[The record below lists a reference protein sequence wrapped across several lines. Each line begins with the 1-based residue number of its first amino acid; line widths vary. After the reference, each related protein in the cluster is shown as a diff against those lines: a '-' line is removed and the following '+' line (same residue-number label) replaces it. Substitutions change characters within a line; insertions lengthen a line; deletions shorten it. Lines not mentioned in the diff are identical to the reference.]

1 MFYKTL
7 LFFFFQFFIFG
18 TFEAQKLVNQIVAQV
33 GDNIILWS
41 DIETQRLQLPDKE
54 KALEGKDCQILEQLL
69 LEELL
74 VNQALIDSLV
84 ISDEQVDAEME
95 NRLRI
100 MENKMG
106 GRENLE
112 SFYGKSTVSIK
123 EEFRTIIRN
132 KMLAQE
138 MERKITG
145 DITVTPKEVA
155 AFYQK
160 LPKDS
165 IPYINMKLSFQQI
178 VQFPELTAADK
189 KLAYDQLVDIR
200 KQIVSGGKSFETMAR
215 LKSMDPGSASQGGKI
230 AASKGMM
237 VPQFEAALYDL
248 KPGEVSEIVETMY
261 GYHIIKLVSRKGDD
275 YTVLHILI
283 MPEYSSASI
292 SLASARMDSCYQLL
306 SRNAITWDEA
316 VLRFSNDEATK
327 QNKGVLTNPY
337 TMDIYWDMEQLNE
350 IDQQIYLLTDALE
363 SGGVSLPSLYMDL
376 FERKQGIRIV
386 RLQNRVAAHQANLE
400 EDYALIK
407 LAAENDKKQKMLDDW
422 TRTKIPNAYIRLD
435 SQFQACNFRVNWL
448 KTP

>member
-1 MFYKTL
+1 MSYKILFL
-7 LFFFFQFFIFG
+7 LSFQFLLLG
-18 TFEAQKLVNQIVAQV
+18 QLRAQKLVNQIVAQV

-41 DIETQRLQLPDKE
+41 DIETQRLQLSEKE
-54 KALEGKDCQILEQLL
+54 RVLNGKECQILEQLL

-112 SFYGKSTVSIK
+112 AFYGKSTIAIK

-155 AFYQK
+155 AFYQQ

-165 IPYINMKLSFQQI
+165 IPYINMKLSFQQV
-178 VQFPELTAADK
+178 VQFPELTKDDK
-189 KLAYDQLVDIR
+189 KMAFDQLIDIR
-200 KQIVSGGKSFETMAR
+200 KQIVSGGKSFDMMAR

-230 AASKGMM
+230 QASKGMM
-237 VPQFEAALYDL
+237 VPQFEATVFDL

-261 GYHIIKLVSRKGDD
+261 GYHIIKLISRKGDD
-275 YTVLHILI
+275 YTCQHILL
-283 MPEYSSASI
+283 MPEYSSKSI
-292 SLASARMDSCYQLL
+292 SVAAAKMDTCYQLL
-306 SRNAITWDEA
+306 NRNEITWDEA
-316 VLRFSNDEATK
+316 VIRFSNDDATK

-363 SGGVSLPSLYMDL
+363 NGGISQPSLYMDL

-386 RLQNRVAAHQANLE
+386 RLQNRVPAHQANLE
-400 EDYALIK
+400 QDYALIK
-407 LAAENDKKQKMLDDW
+407 LAAENDKKQKTLDAW
-422 TRTKIPNAYIRLD
+422 VQTKIPNAYVRID
-435 SQFQACNFRVNWL
+435 AAYQDCDYRVNWQT
-448 KTP
+448 TP

>member
-54 KALEGKDCQILEQLL
+54 KALEGKDCQILEELL

-112 SFYGKSTVSIK
+112 SFYGKSTVAIK

-165 IPYINMKLSFQQI
+165 IPFINMKLSFQQI

>member
-1 MFYKTL
+1 MTKKTL
-7 LFFFFQFFIFG
+7 FLLSFQIFLFGAVQ
-18 TFEAQKLVNQIVAQV
+18 AQKLVNQIVAQV

-41 DIETQRLQLPDKE
+41 DIETQRLQLNEKE
-54 KALEGKDCQILEQLL
+54 RQIKGKECEILEQLL

-74 VNQALIDSLV
+74 LNQALIDSLV

-100 MENKMG
+100 MEGKMG

-112 SFYGKSTVSIK
+112 AFYGKSTVAIK
-123 EEFRTIIRN
+123 EEFRTIIKN

-138 MERKITG
+138 MERKITA
-145 DITVTPKEVA
+145 DVTVTPKEVA
-155 AFYQK
+155 AFFNK

-165 IPYINMKLSFQQI
+165 IPFINMKLSFQQI

-189 KLAYDQLVDIR
+189 KLAYDQLVEIR

-230 AASKGMM
+230 AATKGMM
-237 VPQFEAALYDL
+237 VPQFEAALFDL
-248 KPGEVSEIVETMY
+248 KPGEVSDIVETMY

-275 YTVLHILI
+275 YTCLHILI

-292 SLASARMDSCYQLL
+292 SLASARMDTCYQLL

-316 VLRFSNDEATK
+316 VLRFSNDDATK

-363 SGGVSLPSLYMDL
+363 SGGVSQPSLYMDL

-386 RLQNRVAAHQANLE
+386 RLQNRVVAHQANLDQ
-400 EDYALIK
+400 DYALIK
-407 LAAENDKKQKMLDDW
+407 LAAENDKKQRVLDDW

-435 SQFQACNFRVNWL
+435 PQFQDCNFRVNWQQ
-448 KTP
+448 TP

>member
-1 MFYKTL
+1 MYHKSVFL
-7 LFFFFQFFIFG
+7 LFFQLLLIG
-18 TFEAQKLVNQIVAQV
+18 TTQGQKLVNQVVAQV
-33 GDNIILWS
+33 GNNIILLS
-41 DIETQRLQLPDKE
+41 DIETQRLQLNEKE
-54 KALEGKDCQILEQLL
+54 RSGKECDILEQLL

-74 VNQALIDSLV
+74 VNQALLDSLE
-84 ISDEQVDAEME
+84 ISNEQVDAEME

-112 SFYGKSTVSIK
+112 SFYGKSTVAIK
-123 EEFRTIIRN
+123 EEFRTLILN

-145 DITVTPKEVA
+145 DVSVTPKEVTS
-155 AFYQK
+155 FYKK
-160 LPKDS
+160 LPSDS
-165 IPYINMKLSFQQI
+165 IPFINMKLSFQQI
-178 VQFPELTAADK
+178 AQFPELTAADK
-189 KLAYDQLVDIR
+189 KLSYDQLTDIR
-200 KQIVSGGKSFETMAR
+200 RQIVSGGKSFETMAR

-237 VPQFEAALYDL
+237 VPQFEATVFDL
-248 KPGEVSEIVETMY
+248 KPGEVSDIVETMY
-261 GYHIIKLVSRKGDD
+261 GFHIIKLVSRKGED
-275 YTVLHILI
+275 YTCLHILI

-292 SLASARMDSCYQLL
+292 TIASARMDSCYQLL
-306 SRNAITWDEA
+306 SRNEITWEEA
-316 VLRFSNDEATK
+316 VLRYSNDEATK

-386 RLQNRVAAHQANLE
+386 RLQNRVDAHKANLDQ
-400 EDYALIK
+400 DYALIK
-407 LAAENDKKQKMLDDW
+407 LAAENDKKQSVIDDW
-422 TRTKIPNAYIRLD
+422 TQSKIPNAYIRLD
-435 SQFQACNFRVNWL
+435 TQFQHCDFRVNWL

>member
-1 MFYKTL
+1 MTNKTFFL
-7 LFFFFQFFIFG
+7 LTFQVFLFG
-18 TFEAQKLVNQIVAQV
+18 AVQAQKLVNQIVAQV

-41 DIETQRLQLPDKE
+41 DIEAQRLQLNEKE
-54 KALEGKDCQILEQLL
+54 RNQSGKECQILEQLL

-74 VNQALIDSLV
+74 VNQAKLDSLV

-100 MENKMG
+100 MEGKMG

-112 SFYGKSTVSIK
+112 EFYGKSTVAIK
-123 EEFRTIIRN
+123 EEFRTIIKN

-145 DITVTPKEVA
+145 DVSVTPKEVA
-155 AFYQK
+155 AFYQQ

-165 IPYINMKLSFQQI
+165 IPFINMKLSFQQI

-189 KLAYDQLVDIR
+189 KLAYDQLADIR
-200 KQIVSGGKSFETMAR
+200 KQIVSGNKSFETMAR

-237 VPQFEAALYDL
+237 VPQFEAALFDL

-275 YTVLHILI
+275 YTCLHILI
-283 MPEYSSASI
+283 MPEYNSASI
-292 SLASARMDSCYQLL
+292 SIAAARMDTCYQLL

-316 VLRFSNDEATK
+316 VARFSNDEATK

-363 SGGVSLPSLYMDL
+363 SGGVSQPSLYMDL

-386 RLQNRVAAHQANLE
+386 RLQNRVPAHQANLE
-400 EDYALIK
+400 QDYALVK
-407 LAAENDKKQKMLDDW
+407 LAAENDKKQKVLDDW
-422 TRTKIPNAYIRLD
+422 TRTKIPSAYIRLD
-435 SQFQACNFRVNWL
+435 AQFQDCDFRVNWQP
-448 KTP
+448 TP

>member
-1 MFYKTL
+1 MYHKSVFL
-7 LFFFFQFFIFG
+7 LFFQLLLIG
-18 TFEAQKLVNQIVAQV
+18 TTQGQKLVNQVVAQV
-33 GDNIILWS
+33 GNNIILLS
-41 DIETQRLQLPDKE
+41 DIETQRLQLNEKE
-54 KALEGKDCQILEQLL
+54 RSGKECDILEQLL

-74 VNQALIDSLV
+74 VNQALLDSLE
-84 ISDEQVDAEME
+84 ISNEQVDAEME

-112 SFYGKSTVSIK
+112 SFYGKSTVAIK
-123 EEFRTIIRN
+123 EEFRTLILN

-145 DITVTPKEVA
+145 DVSVTPKEVA
-155 AFYQK
+155 SFYKK
-160 LPKDS
+160 LPSDS
-165 IPYINMKLSFQQI
+165 IPFINMKLSFQQI
-178 VQFPELTAADK
+178 AQFPELTAADK
-189 KLAYDQLVDIR
+189 KLSYDQLTDIR
-200 KQIVSGGKSFETMAR
+200 RQIVSGGKSFETMAR

-237 VPQFEAALYDL
+237 VPQFEATVFDL
-248 KPGEVSEIVETMY
+248 KPGEVSDIVETMY
-261 GYHIIKLVSRKGDD
+261 GFHIIKLVSRKGED
-275 YTVLHILI
+275 YTCLHILI

-292 SLASARMDSCYQLL
+292 TIASARMDSCYQLL
-306 SRNAITWDEA
+306 SRNEITWEEA
-316 VLRFSNDEATK
+316 VLRYSNDEATK

-386 RLQNRVAAHQANLE
+386 RLQNRVDAHKANLDQ
-400 EDYALIK
+400 DYALIK
-407 LAAENDKKQKMLDDW
+407 LAAENDKKQSVIDDW
-422 TRTKIPNAYIRLD
+422 TQSKIPNAYIRLD
-435 SQFQACNFRVNWL
+435 TQFQHCDFRVNWL

>member
-1 MFYKTL
+1 MYHKSVFL
-7 LFFFFQFFIFG
+7 LFFQLLLIG
-18 TFEAQKLVNQIVAQV
+18 TTQGQKLVNQVVAQV
-33 GDNIILWS
+33 GNNIILLS
-41 DIETQRLQLPDKE
+41 DIETQRLQLNEKE
-54 KALEGKDCQILEQLL
+54 RSGKECDILEQLL
-69 LEELL
+69 FEELL
-74 VNQALIDSLV
+74 VNQALLDSLE
-84 ISDEQVDAEME
+84 ISNEQVDAEME

-112 SFYGKSTVSIK
+112 SFYGKSTVAIK
-123 EEFRTIIRN
+123 EEFRTLILN

-145 DITVTPKEVA
+145 DVSVTPKEVTS
-155 AFYQK
+155 FYKK
-160 LPKDS
+160 LPSDS
-165 IPYINMKLSFQQI
+165 IPFINMKLSFQQI
-178 VQFPELTAADK
+178 AQFPELTAADK
-189 KLAYDQLVDIR
+189 KLSYDQLTDIR
-200 KQIVSGGKSFETMAR
+200 RQIVSGGKSFETMAR

-237 VPQFEAALYDL
+237 VPQFEATVFDL
-248 KPGEVSEIVETMY
+248 KPGEVSDIVETMY
-261 GYHIIKLVSRKGDD
+261 GFHIIKLVSRKGED
-275 YTVLHILI
+275 YTCLHILI

-292 SLASARMDSCYQLL
+292 TIASARMDSCYQLL
-306 SRNAITWDEA
+306 SRNEITWEEA
-316 VLRFSNDEATK
+316 VLRYSNDEATK

-386 RLQNRVAAHQANLE
+386 RLQNRVDAHKANLDQ
-400 EDYALIK
+400 DYALIK
-407 LAAENDKKQKMLDDW
+407 LAAENDKKQSVIDDW
-422 TRTKIPNAYIRLD
+422 TQSKIPNAYIRLD
-435 SQFQACNFRVNWL
+435 TQFQHCDFRVNWL

>member
-112 SFYGKSTVSIK
+112 SFYGKSTVAIK

-165 IPYINMKLSFQQI
+165 IPFINMKLSFQQI

>member
-112 SFYGKSTVSIK
+112 SFYGKSTVAIK

-165 IPYINMKLSFQQI
+165 IPFINMKLSFQQI

-248 KPGEVSEIVETMY
+248 KPGEVSDIVETMY

>member
-18 TFEAQKLVNQIVAQV
+18 TFEAQKLVKQIVAQV

-112 SFYGKSTVSIK
+112 SFYGKSTVAIK

-165 IPYINMKLSFQQI
+165 IPFINMKLSFQQI

>member
-54 KALEGKDCQILEQLL
+54 KALEGKDCQILEELL

-112 SFYGKSTVSIK
+112 SFYGKSTVAIK

-165 IPYINMKLSFQQI
+165 IPFINMKLSFQQI

-248 KPGEVSEIVETMY
+248 KPGEVSDIVETMY

>member
-1 MFYKTL
+1 MYYKTFLLLSLQFL
-7 LFFFFQFFIFG
+7 LFGQLQ
-18 TFEAQKLVNQIVAQV
+18 AQKLVNQIVAQV

-41 DIETQRLQLPDKE
+41 DIETQRMQLSEKE
-54 KALEGKDCQILEQLL
+54 RALSGKDCEILEQLL

-84 ISDEQVDAEME
+84 ISDEQVDSEME

-100 MENKMG
+100 METKMG

-112 SFYGKSTVSIK
+112 AFYGKSTIAIK

-155 AFYQK
+155 AFYQQ

-189 KLAYDQLVDIR
+189 KLAYDQIADIR
-200 KQIVSGGKSFETMAR
+200 KQIISGKSFETMAR

-237 VPQFEAALYDL
+237 VPQFEATVFDL

-275 YTVLHILI
+275 YTCLHILI
-283 MPEYSSASI
+283 MPEYSSTSI
-292 SLASARMDSCYQLL
+292 SVASARMDSCYQLL
-306 SRNAITWDEA
+306 TRNAITWDEA
-316 VLRFSNDEATK
+316 VLRFSNDDATK

-386 RLQNRVAAHQANLE
+386 RLQNRVVAHQANLE
-400 EDYALIK
+400 QDYALIK
-407 LAAENDKKQKMLDDW
+407 LAAENDKKQRVLDAW
-422 TRTKIPNAYIRLD
+422 TQAKIPNAYIRLD
-435 SQFQACNFRVNWL
+435 AQFQDCDFRVNWL